1 MCTLIVTIRT
11 VLWYVM
17 SLAGTLLI
25 LVACFTDRWLHR
37 PSLQE
42 RLTDMEGTEGYTF
55 FCISII
61 LDDKIMSALIYM
73 KIVYY
78 RFCWNGKERHNLRFR
93 WGDLWRSKRK
103 YWIIREMHG
112 TYFRMIGMHIYT
124 QRWTLFF
131 SCQKLIFLQKPEG
144 AFFEGECVPNI
155 DDIKTIY
162 TEWDRNMYPHAWRGA
177 ILCFTL
183 GLFVCVLTGGYYEI
197 YDLRLKND

>member
-1 MCTLIVTIRT
+1 
-11 VLWYVM
+11 
-17 SLAGTLLI
+17 
-25 LVACFTDRWLHR
+25 
-37 PSLQE
+37 
-42 RLTDMEGTEGYTF
+42 
-55 FCISII
+55 
-61 LDDKIMSALIYM
+61 MSALIYM

-93 WGDLWRSKRK
+93 WDDLWRSKRK

-112 TYFRMIGMHIYT
+112 TYFRMIKIHIYRIT

-197 YDLRLKND
+197 YDLRLKNDYCRYCLIGI